1 MTATTLRDDPAVRPL
16 EVDLVGYGAEIDAH
30 APSVAR
36 EATIRRSQAAD
47 WGTSP
52 LPSDARASARRRR
65 RASTLLGRVAT
76 LSTEMKREL
85 LAQLSNDDLVALADR
100 IGVPVHDESA
110 EGELIDSIVNS
121 RTLTLNMLLPVLSRA
136 RREEVCRALGIGDR
150 RPEGCIVS
158 K

>member
-1 MTATTLRDDPAVRPL
+1 
-16 EVDLVGYGAEIDAH
+16 
-30 APSVAR
+30 
-36 EATIRRSQAAD
+36 
-47 WGTSP
+47 
-52 LPSDARASARRRR
+52 
-65 RASTLLGRVAT
+65 
-76 LSTEMKREL
+76 MKREL